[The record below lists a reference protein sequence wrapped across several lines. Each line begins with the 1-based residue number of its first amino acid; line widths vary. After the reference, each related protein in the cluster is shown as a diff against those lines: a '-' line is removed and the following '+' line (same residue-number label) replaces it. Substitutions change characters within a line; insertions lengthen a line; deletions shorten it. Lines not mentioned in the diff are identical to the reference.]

1 MDSILKS
8 LTIKNIR
15 EWLNGGHARELVMV
29 FCIQATSLV
38 ASLLI
43 SLFISNLLGAAAY
56 GVFSYGFSWV
66 NLLAVFSCMGFEQL
80 ALKELPAY
88 RVQGRKELI
97 RGYFLYAK
105 RRILLISC
113 SVTAILFFTAY
124 FLQHP
129 ADEMLRNGLLLA
141 LPVLPVIAMINLR
154 FSWLRSFQFN
164 SLSQFPDKV
173 LRPLLLLLMIG
184 GGYSLFGDSIN
195 VWMVIVM
202 SVISIVIA
210 LLAGNMLVQRK
221 VLSTV
226 EGVVPVFEKAKWN
239 RLAFSLFMVN
249 GIYFYLT
256 QVQILVLGAFSDAA
270 ETGVFAIAMRLS
282 DLEGYMLFAL
292 NIVLAPLISK
302 LFAEGKISELQSVIT
317 RSLWF
322 GFAFS
327 APLIFCFLFFPGFF
341 LGWFGD
347 EFGGGNFVLVL
358 LTLSQ
363 IVNFATGSVGYMLT
377 MTGHQK
383 IAIQLL
389 VACALLATLLSFLLI
404 PSFGKEGAAIAAAVN
419 NVVLNVAMAIAVYRK
434 TGINPTLLRIR

>member
-8 LTIKNIR
+8 LTIKNVR
-15 EWLNGGHARELVMV
+15 EWLNGHHARELLLV
-29 FCIQATSLV
+29 FSIQACSLV

-43 SLFISNLLGAAAY
+43 SLLITNLLGAAAY

-88 RVQGRKELI
+88 RVQGRNELMK
-97 RGYFLYAK
+97 GYFLYAT

-113 SVTAILFFTAY
+113 SVTVILFLITY
-124 FLQHP
+124 FLRHP
-129 ADEMLRNGLLLA
+129 ADELLRKGLMLA

-154 FSWLRSFQFN
+154 FAWLRSFQFN

-173 LRPLLLLLMIG
+173 LRPLLLLLLLG
-184 GGYSLFGDSIN
+184 CGYLLFADTMN

-202 SVISIVIA
+202 SVISIIVA
-210 LLAGNMLVQRK
+210 WATGNMLVQRK
-221 VLSTV
+221 VLNTV
-226 EGVVPVFEKAKWN
+226 SGVVPLFEKAKWN

-256 QVQILVLGAFSDAA
+256 QVQILVLGAFSGAA
-270 ETGVFAIAMRLS
+270 ETGVFAIATRLS

-302 LFAEGKISELQSVIT
+302 LFAEGKTAELQSVIT

-322 GFAFS
+322 GFLFS
-327 APLIFCFLFFPGFF
+327 APLIFCFLLFPGFF
-341 LGWFGD
+341 LGLFGD
-347 EFGGGNFVLVL
+347 EFGDGNFILVL

-383 IAIQLL
+383 IAMQLL
-389 VACALLATLLSFLLI
+389 VACALFTTFLSFLLI
-404 PSFGKEGAAIAAAVN
+404 PTFGKEGAAIAAAAN

-434 TGINPTLLRIR
+434 TGINSTLLRIR

>member
-1 MDSILKS
+1 
-8 LTIKNIR
+8 
-15 EWLNGGHARELVMV
+15 
-29 FCIQATSLV
+29 
-38 ASLLI
+38 
-43 SLFISNLLGAAAY
+43 
-56 GVFSYGFSWV
+56 
-66 NLLAVFSCMGFEQL
+66 
-80 ALKELPAY
+80 
-88 RVQGRKELI
+88 
-97 RGYFLYAK
+97 
-105 RRILLISC
+105 
-113 SVTAILFFTAY
+113 
-124 FLQHP
+124 
-129 ADEMLRNGLLLA
+129 
-141 LPVLPVIAMINLR
+141 MINLR

-419 NVVLNVAMAIAVYRK
+419 NVVLNIAMAIAVYRK